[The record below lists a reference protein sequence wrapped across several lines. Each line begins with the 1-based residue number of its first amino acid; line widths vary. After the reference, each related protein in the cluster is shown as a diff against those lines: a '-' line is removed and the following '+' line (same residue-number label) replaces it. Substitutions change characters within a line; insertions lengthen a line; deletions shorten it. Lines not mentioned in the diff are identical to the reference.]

1 MGHKINCDMK
11 TDKNAVKEYEIVE
24 YLEGLNLKVFVSCI
38 VSHNHSKFHWHR
50 EIELLYILDGPVV
63 VYTENAQYQ
72 LETNDIFIIN
82 SNEAHCI
89 QKTSNVNSILI
100 FQITADFCHSYYP
113 DLKNLMFIDRHFSS
127 SNDNTKKI
135 WRSLYNYI
143 VDIMFILAKKNKTA
157 FQLKIMGI
165 INNIFF
171 QLLSNSKYEIISN
184 EKTVIDTRNIKRL
197 NRIIA
202 YMQENYMYKISLS
215 DLAENENLDM
225 YYLSHFIKKHLG
237 LSFQKYL
244 NKLRLAKAIQLLIST
259 DNRTID
265 ICIES
270 GFSDYRYLCKA
281 FAEEYGCTP
290 SQYKVKHPEKQQEYL
305 SNCQNDSQQY
315 ILMDLQNTFEIFFD
329 YLKNTDERKIINY
342 DF

>member
-1 MGHKINCDMK
+1 MGNEINCDVK
-11 TDKNAVKEYEIVE
+11 SDKNTNVKEYEIVE

-38 VSHNHSKFHWHR
+38 VSHDHSRFHWHR
-50 EIELLYILDGPVV
+50 EIELLLILDGPVV
-63 VYTENAQYQ
+63 VYTENAQYH

-82 SNEAHCI
+82 PNEAHCI

-100 FQITADFCHSYYP
+100 FQMTADFCHSYYP
-113 DLKNLMFIDRHFSS
+113 DLKNIMFIDRHFN

-135 WRSLYNYI
+135 WKTLYNYI

-171 QLLSNSKYEIISN
+171 QLLSNTKYEKISN

-281 FAEEYGCTP
+281 FAEEHGCTP
-290 SQYKVKHPEKQQEYL
+290 SQYKLKLPAKQPEYL
-305 SNCQNDSQQY
+305 SNCQSDSQQY
-315 ILMDLQNTFEIFFD
+315 ILMDLQNTLEVFFD
-329 YLKNTDERKIINY
+329 FLKNTDERKIINY